1 MPRAIRQHAGVVTFL
16 VLMLVAGLMVA
27 GYVLVQQRVAL
38 PGWIPGTDSAYKTY
52 RVELST
58 AQALTPG
65 QGQQVLV
72 SGVDVGDITD
82 VELRDG
88 GAAIVDIRVRERHAH
103 LVRRDTTAL
112 VRPKS
117 GLNDMSLELA
127 AGTGADPR
135 VAPEGYV
142 IPDARTSSNVH
153 LDEILSSLDSDTRM
167 ALGLL
172 LDGVGEGVARDP
184 RRLAKALQ
192 ELSPVTHNLR
202 RIGEALEDRSRQV
215 SRAVNVTRRVADAL
229 ADNRTDAV
237 RAVRSTDRLL
247 SVVGARDGE
256 IRAALRELPGTL
268 RETDRA
274 LDAGV
279 PLADEV
285 RRTSVAL
292 RPLARELP
300 RSLRAQTRMMRAT
313 EPVIRTRLT
322 PFARQTIAPVRTL
335 QGVARRTHDIHPDT
349 DAISDEVQRFGN
361 MLAYDPP
368 GDDEHGYLF
377 YQQWLNANLP
387 WVFNTRDAH
396 GPIRRLK
403 VTISCSTLAI
413 LRQLAQVD
421 SGASLLETVLS
432 GLSDTSAC
440 PASTPPPGGTP

>member
-1 MPRAIRQHAGVVTFL
+1 MSRAIREHAGVVTFL
-16 VLMLVAGLMVA
+16 VLMLVTGLLVA

-38 PGWIPGTDSAYKTY
+38 PGWIPGTDSAYRTY

-58 AQALTPG
+58 AQAVTPG
-65 QGQQVLV
+65 QGQQVLI

-88 GAAIVDIRVRERHAH
+88 GTAIIDLRVRERHAG

-135 VAPEGYV
+135 RAPEGYT
-142 IPDARTSSNVH
+142 IPDARTAPNVH
-153 LDEILSSLDSDTRM
+153 LDEILASLDSDTRL

-172 LDGVGEGVARDP
+172 LDGVGEGVADDP
-184 RRLAKALQ
+184 QRLARALQ

-202 RIGEALEDRSRQV
+202 RIGEALEDRSRQIG
-215 SRAVNVTRRVADAL
+215 RAVNVTRRVADAL
-229 ADNRTDAV
+229 AENRGDAV

-247 SVVGARDGE
+247 SVVGGRDDE
-256 IRAALRELPGTL
+256 LRAALRDLPGTL
-268 RETDRA
+268 RETDGA
-274 LDAGV
+274 LDAAV
-279 PLADEV
+279 PLASELE
-285 RRTSVAL
+285 RTSVAL

-300 RSLRAQTRMMRAT
+300 RSLRAQRTMMRAT

-322 PFARQTIAPVRTL
+322 PFARQTAVPLRTL
-335 QGVARRTHDIHPDT
+335 QGVARQTHVIHPDT
-349 DAISDEVQRFGN
+349 DAISDEIQRFGN

-368 GDDEHGYLF
+368 GEAAHGYLF

-403 VTISCSTLAI
+403 VTLSCSTFAI

-421 SGASLLETVLS
+421 SGASLLSTVLA

-440 PASTPPPGGTP
+440 PSSVPPPGGTP